1 MHAEV
6 FLQPDRP
13 HPILGSTHGP
23 TRECLTRNHF
33 RYADPINLGVDLPA
47 RKSALIGRKPDLPR
61 HSVCFEC
68 KARGTTCVTV
78 ARGLPA
84 WVW

>member
-47 RKSALIGRKPDLPR
+47 RKSALTLLGLI
-61 HSVCFEC
+61 F
-68 KARGTTCVTV
+68 TTCPVGSDAVNTI
-78 ARGLPA
+78 GLLGQALLSP
-84 WVW
+84 VGVR